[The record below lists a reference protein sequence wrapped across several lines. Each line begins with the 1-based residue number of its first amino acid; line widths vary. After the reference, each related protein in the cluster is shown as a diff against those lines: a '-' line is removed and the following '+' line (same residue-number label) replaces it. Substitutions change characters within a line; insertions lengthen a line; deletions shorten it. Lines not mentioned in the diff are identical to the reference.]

1 MIEYKRIIDGRL
13 KNLGIFIIL
22 LTAGLIWRMVDLQ
35 IFKYAE
41 YTAEAQGQQRYQK
54 TETAQRGRILV
65 KDSSDASSP
74 YYPLAFDIQ
83 EYSLWVVPQQV
94 KDKEKTATALANLSG
109 LAEKDIF
116 AKINN
121 DKLYIPALKKGLSFD
136 DATKIKDG
144 NLAGVFV
151 MPEYSRDYPEGS
163 LAAQVLGFVN
173 DEGNGNYG
181 IEGHYNNELQ
191 GKEGNVIGEKDTLGR
206 VISLLD
212 QTDPQNGTDYVLT
225 IDRSVQY
232 FVEQKLAE
240 ALPKYGAV
248 SGTIIVED
256 IKTGGI
262 VAMASTP
269 TFDPNNFKTQAATD
283 QSVFMNPAISSV
295 YEPGSIFKPI
305 VMSAALDS
313 GAVTPETQ
321 NTFGASVDVDGF
333 TIHTAEGKAFGTET
347 MSNILEHSDNVGM
360 VWVGQQMGND
370 NFLKYL
376 NAYDLNQKTGIDLQG
391 ETVGTFPAKKDWR
404 NITNATLAFGQ
415 GVSVTPIELLTA
427 YATIGNGG
435 KYIYPHLVDKMIY
448 NDGTEKQ
455 ITKQEGEQVIKP
467 ETAAAIEQ
475 MLYNVVLYG
484 TSKKA
489 AVDGFKV
496 GVKTGTAQIPDPATG
511 GYLDNDSKLGIYNHS
526 AAGIAPVDNPQ
537 FAMLVKLEKPTS
549 SKYAESTAVPLW
561 HDIADF
567 LLNHYYRLTPTP

>member
-1 MIEYKRIIDGRL
+1 
-13 KNLGIFIIL
+13 LGVFVIL
-22 LTAGLIWRMVDLQ
+22 LCGGLIWRMTDLQ
-35 IFKYAE
+35 VFKHTE
-41 YTAEAQGQQRYQK
+41 YLAEAKGQQRYEK
-54 TETAQRGRILV
+54 TEIAQRGRILV
-65 KDSSDASSP
+65 KDTGDSGET
-74 YYPLAFDIQ
+74 YYPLAFDVQ
-83 EYSLWVVPQQV
+83 QYSLWVVPQQV
-94 KDKEKTATALANLSG
+94 KDKEKTAEKLAGVSG
-109 LAEKDIF
+109 MAEKDIF

-121 DKLYIPALKKGLSFD
+121 DKLYIPALKKGFSYD
-136 DATKIKDG
+136 DAQKIENQDI
-144 NLAGVFV
+144 AGVFV
-151 MPEYSRDYPEGS
+151 MPEYSRYYPES
-163 LAAQVLGFVN
+163 TLAAQILGFVN
-173 DEGNGNYG
+173 NEGNGNYG
-181 IEGHYNNELQ
+181 IEGHYNDELQ
-191 GKEGNVIGEKDTLGR
+191 GKEGNVVGEKDTLGR
-206 VISLLD
+206 VISLLN

-232 FVEQKLAE
+232 FTEQKLVE

-262 VAMASTP
+262 IAMASTP
-269 TFDPNNFKTQAATD
+269 TFDPNNYKTQAAMD

-313 GAVTPETQ
+313 GAVTPQTQ

-333 TIHTAEGKAFGTET
+333 TIHTAEDKAFGLET

-376 NAYDLNQKTGIDLQG
+376 NAYQLNQKTGVDLQG
-391 ETVGTFPAKKDWR
+391 ETVGTFPAKKNWR
-404 NITNATLAFGQ
+404 NITNATLTFGQ
-415 GVSVTPIELLTA
+415 GISVTPLELLTA

-455 ITKQEGEQVIKP
+455 IEKQEGTQVTKP
-467 ETAAAIEQ
+467 ETASEIEQ
-475 MLYNVVLYG
+475 MLYNTVLYG

-489 AVDGFKV
+489 AVPGFKV
-496 GVKTGTAQIPDPATG
+496 GVKTGTAQISDPATG
-511 GYLDNDSKLGIYNHS
+511 GYLTNDSKLGIYNHS
-526 AAGIAPVDNPQ
+526 AAGMAPIDNPR